1 MSRNNNYHY
10 LFNTMKI
17 NYLMIATGL
26 LGFGLGCFGQVTPS
40 AREVMESSRDQAKL
54 SGLESKT
61 TLEIFDGKGNKRV
74 RETTMASRLFS
85 DGTEKRVIVFLAPA
99 DVKGTGMLI
108 FDYPDKPDDMWI
120 YLPTLRK
127 SRKIVSTEKGKSF
140 MGSEFSNADLAVG
153 GIDDFTYQFEGS
165 EVMDG
170 VDCWKI
176 RMTPANAT
184 IAAEEGGTGRITW
197 VAKKD
202 YMPRR
207 TEFLDKSGKVYKEL
221 IFGGI
226 KLMDP
231 KGGKYFV
238 THMVARNL
246 KSGRYSIMNMDQVA
260 FNPSVKEEY
269 LTLSFLE
276 NQ

>member
-1 MSRNNNYHY
+1 
-10 LFNTMKI
+10 MKTNHLI
-17 NYLMIATGL
+17 APFIFFAISIAT
-26 LGFGLGCFGQVTPS
+26 FGQSPPT
-40 AREVMESSRDQAKL
+40 AREVMERSRNQAKL

-74 RETTMASRLFS
+74 RETTMASRVFP

-108 FDYPDKPDDMWI
+108 FDYPDKQDDMWI
-120 YLPTLRK
+120 YMPALRK

-140 MGSEFSNADLAVG
+140 MGSEFSNSDLSVG
-153 GIDDFTYQFEGS
+153 ALEDFNYQFEGN

-170 VDCWKI
+170 TDCWKI

-184 IAAEEGGTGRITW
+184 LAAEEGGSGRVTW
-197 VAKKD
+197 IGKKD

-207 TEFLDKSGKVYKEL
+207 TDFLDKEGKVWKEL
-221 IFGGI
+221 TYGGI
-226 KLMDP
+226 KLLDP

-238 THMVARNL
+238 THMEARNL
-246 KSGRYSIMNMDQVA
+246 KTGRYSIMNMDQVA
-260 FNPSVKEEY
+260 YNPSVKEEY